1 MTTPREHLIN
11 VVIDELHGRCEAEII
26 EAWNDMCDQAG
37 NGERMIHPMD
47 KFNEY
52 NENLFDTKKPLEII
66 YALEDYADFDANA
79 DYFYGDNKGNRYSTN
94 DPLEDAVDFTELAI
108 AIVDRKITVP
118 SIDMDELEAEQDP
131 TADDID
137 PAATHY
143 SVDMVRPFETI
154 DELPWDIDDVI
165 TLREKEHPERVSKFK
180 MLGAH
185 VDMGG
190 QLYIHMGCSP
200 WFIGNM
206 YDKYEYLSTDGKW
219 HIFGMPKEL

>member
-11 VVIDELHGRCEAEII
+11 VVTDELHGRCEAEII

-66 YALEDYADFDANA
+66 YALDDYADFDANA

-94 DPLEDAVDFTELAI
+94 DPLEDAVDFTDLAI

-131 TADDID
+131 TADDEAD

-143 SVDMVRPFETI
+143 SADMMRPFKTVDEFPFAVGDTI
-154 DELPWDIDDVI
+154 IFRDI
-165 TLREKEHPERVSKFK
+165 EHPSCMNKAMLMGVFTDETNDIYIKFE
-180 MLGAH
+180 GHSFYA
-185 VDMGG
+185 
-190 QLYIHMGCSP
+190 
-200 WFIGNM
+200 
-206 YDKYEYLSTDGKW
+206 EYLFEHFEYYADGKW

>member
-11 VVIDELHGRCEAEII
+11 VVTDELHGRCEAEII
-26 EAWNDMCDQAG
+26 EAWNDMCDQVG

-143 SVDMVRPFETI
+143 SVDMMRPYKSVDEFPFAVGDTI
-154 DELPWDIDDVI
+154 IFRDNKYPKRKNKAMLMGVVTDEDNNIYI
-165 TLREKEHPERVSKFK
+165 TL
-180 MLGAH
+180 
-185 VDMGG
+185 
-190 QLYIHMGCSP
+190 
-200 WFIGNM
+200 IGRSF
-206 YDKYEYLSTDGKW
+206 YTEYLFEHFEYYADGKW